1 MTYELDKSQYDGSVF
16 IWSDPCLNDTDW
28 DGYDDK
34 KERELGSNP
43 IVANFYIENEDFEYI
58 TGNNYFTIQLL
69 NCQFFNVLKS
79 ETSFLIKT
87 TFESLQKSFHIK
99 NKI

>member
-43 IVANFYIENEDFEYI
+43 IVANFYIEKEDYEFVMNGDYCSDGHMI
-58 TGNNYFTIQLL
+58 FNNNSLL
-69 NCQFFNVLKS
+69 MKA
-79 ETSFLIKT
+79 
-87 TFESLQKSFHIK
+87 
-99 NKI
+99 